1 MDTWVWIVIA
11 IAAIVVIGL
20 LAYVASRERRRKQ
33 LREGFGPEYERV
45 VSEAPS
51 QREAEAELVERRKR
65 HEEFDLRPLGE
76 EERRRYVREWDTVQA
91 RFVDDPGGAIGEA
104 DDLIQQVMRD
114 RGYPVEDFE
123 QRADDLSVEHPQF
136 VEHYRAGHAIAR
148 AHARGEASTEE
159 LRQGLVHYRSLFE
172 NLLETGAGERM
183 EARR

>member
-1 MDTWVWIVIA
+1 MDTWVWILIAVAVIVL
-11 IAAIVVIGL
+11 IGIV
-20 LAYVASRERRRKQ
+20 AFVALRERRRKQ

-45 VSEAPS
+45 MADAPS
-51 QREAEAELVERRKR
+51 KREAEAELLERQKR
-65 HEEFDLRPLGE
+65 YEQLDLRPLAP

-91 RFVDDPGGAIGEA
+91 RFVDNPATAIGDA

-123 QRADDLSVEHPQF
+123 RRAGDLSVEHPTV

-148 AHARGEASTEE
+148 SHARGEASTED
-159 LRQGLVHYRSLFE
+159 LRQGLVHYRALFE
-172 NLLETGAGERM
+172 DLLEAGARDEV